1 MGETPSRFLKTS
13 FFRSID
19 IVDCLTFAGFGVL
32 VTGVWLE
39 FGTGSAMIVSGLC
52 LMGVG
57 VFALRG

>member
-13 FFRSID
+13 FFRTID

-32 VTGVWLE
+32 VGGVWIE

-52 LMGVG
+52 IMVLGA
-57 VFALRG
+57 FALRG